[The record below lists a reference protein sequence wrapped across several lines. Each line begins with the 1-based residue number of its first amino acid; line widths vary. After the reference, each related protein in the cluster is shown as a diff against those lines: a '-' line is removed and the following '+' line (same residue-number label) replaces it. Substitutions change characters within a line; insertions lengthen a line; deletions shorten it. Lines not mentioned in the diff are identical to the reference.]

1 MGTSVARHPLAM
13 KTFLILIVAA
23 AVPPPLILRAK
34 ADINA
39 DMLKQHND
47 YRATHNADPLSIDD
61 DLMDKAQA
69 WADELARDN
78 KFEHTTVK
86 NLNGE
91 CLGENIFMSSGGEAS
106 AADATRSWYCE
117 VDDYYDTINKWPT
130 NPNSPAIGHFT
141 QVVWKDSQRVGF
153 GIATGSDGMTRVV
166 ANYQPCGNMN
176 FNSPSGAAANVDMAD
191 NSATCIG
198 LCEDAATHCV
208 PMYKK
213 SMCPVDWFVKDCP
226 VLCGTCTP

>member
-23 AVPPPLILRAK
+23 AVPPPLIQRAK

-61 DLMDKAQA
+61 DLMEKAQA
-69 WADELARDN
+69 WADELAAEK
-78 KFEHTTVK
+78 KFAHNPDK
-86 NLNGE
+86 SLGE
-91 CLGENIFMSSGGEAS
+91 ESVGENIYMSSGGEAS
-106 AADATRSWYCE
+106 AKDATRSWYCE
-117 VDDYYDTINKWPT
+117 VDDYKENPNKWS
-130 NPNSPAIGHFT
+130 NDPAIGHFT
-141 QVVWKDSQRVGF
+141 QVVWKNSQRVGF
-153 GIATGSDGMTRVV
+153 GIATDSDGMTYVV
-166 ANYQPCGNMN
+166 ANYLPPGNMN
-176 FNSPSGAAANVDMAD
+176 FNSPSGAKANVDMDD

-198 LCEDAATHCV
+198 LCKDVATYCEQK
-208 PMYKK
+208 YKK